1 MAVCGASAA
10 GASAASAAASASASA
25 SAAPTPPPP
34 PPSTEQTAAQ
44 TCASQPEPFTVY
56 FEWDRSDLTANNR
69 EIVNQ
74 AISRAKTGG
83 CNITLTA
90 VEGHTD
96 SSGGAAYNDKLS
108 SARAATVKSAL
119 VAGGVAETA
128 INTAARGESDQA
140 KPTADGVREPLN
152 RRAEVQITIGR

>member
-1 MAVCGASAA
+1 V
-10 GASAASAAASASASA
+10 
-25 SAAPTPPPP
+25 
-34 PPSTEQTAAQ
+34 EQTQAQ
-44 TCASQPEPFTVY
+44 TCSSQPEPFTVY

-69 EIVNQ
+69 EIVTQ
-74 AISRAKTGG
+74 AISRAKAGG
-83 CNITLTA
+83 CNITVTG

-108 SARAATVKSAL
+108 AARAATVKSAL
-119 VAGGVAETA
+119 VAGGIAETA
-128 INTAARGESDQA
+128 ITTTARGESDQA